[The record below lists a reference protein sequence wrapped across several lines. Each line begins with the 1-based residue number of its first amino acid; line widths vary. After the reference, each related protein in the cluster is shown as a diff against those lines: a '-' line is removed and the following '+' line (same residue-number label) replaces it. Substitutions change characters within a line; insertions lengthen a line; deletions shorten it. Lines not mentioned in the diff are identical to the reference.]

1 MTAFPALDHI
11 ALAVP
16 NLDDHVE
23 RLTIAFGMVAQF
35 QFHVLEARSSKLEPR
50 QHSTSPYAAAP
61 RVATPLEHDQDEVSP
76 QEIAALQWINR
87 QLRWE
92 RQLAKL
98 HARAGMRTYRSTSAR
113 G

>member
-1 MTAFPALDHI
+1 MRGVQANSWSCHI
-11 ALAVP
+11 
-16 NLDDHVE
+16 
-23 RLTIAFGMVAQF
+23 G
-35 QFHVLEARSSKLEPR
+35 FHLLEARSSKLEPR
-50 QHSTSPYAAAP
+50 QHGTLPYAAAP
-61 RVATPLEHDQDEVSP
+61 RVAIPPEPDQDDANP

-98 HARAGMRTYRSTSAR
+98 HARAGIRTYRSTSAR